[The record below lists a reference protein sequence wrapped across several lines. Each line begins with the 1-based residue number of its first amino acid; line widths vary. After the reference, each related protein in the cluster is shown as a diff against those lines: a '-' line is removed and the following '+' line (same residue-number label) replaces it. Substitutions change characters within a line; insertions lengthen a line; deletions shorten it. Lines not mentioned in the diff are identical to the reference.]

1 MLSLEVLDGMEL
13 DGMEL
18 DGMDSFPLGVSF
30 PLEGLEL
37 DFVII
42 LFLFLIEF

>member
-1 MLSLEVLDGMEL
+1 L

-42 LFLFLIEF
+42 LFLFLIEEYSRGTWDLMK